1 MTGKV
6 LTFVVLLLFA
16 TWNVDCFGVLLFMT
30 ELLCLYRLEY
40 VSLIILFIFG
50 LFDLNALAVLL
61 AASISSCDPTGIIS

>member
-6 LTFVVLLLFA
+6 LTFVVLLLLA
-16 TWNVDCFGVLLFMT
+16 TWNVDGFGVLLFMT

-61 AASISSCDPTGIIS
+61 AASISNCDPTGIIS